1 MEDPRFKEGFK
12 KYLDNVRNNSY
23 IFELSKCCGYSE
35 IVPTFKNATC
45 ADLYRNIMCQFEIKE
60 ENKIKV
66 YATITDA
73 SNNTM
78 VIQNDKTPIRNII
91 LENASFFKPI
101 YPLPTTVVYKLVY
114 KFETEEINCGCC
126 SCNSQK

>member
-1 MEDPRFKEGFK
+1 MEDPRFKQGFK

-23 IFELSKCCGYSE
+23 IFEVSKCCGYSE

-45 ADLYRNIMCQFEIKE
+45 ADLYRNVMCQFDINV

-66 YATITDA
+66 YATITE
-73 SNNTM
+73 SSKNIL

-101 YPLPTTVVYKLVY
+101 YPLPTTVVYNLVY
-114 KFETEEINCGCC
+114 KFETEEINC
-126 SCNSQK
+126 SCNYQK